1 MPHVT
6 LYEVVLLLAAMAIAP
21 PLARRFGIGTVLG
34 YLLAGI
40 LLGPHVFR
48 HFFTAYDAHEI
59 LELSEFGI
67 VLLLFLIGLEL
78 RPKRLWAMRNAIFRL
93 GGAQVLLTGLVLAAA
108 AAVAGLGAKTALF
121 VGLVLALSSTAFAL
135 QLMEEQGDL
144 ATRHGRLGF
153 AVLLFQDLAA
163 IPLIAFVPLFAT
175 TVAEASRGMDLA
187 ATARGVG
194 AIVSVVL
201 IGHFALDK
209 MLRLVARTQVKEAMT
224 AAGLLT
230 VVGVAMLMQ
239 MAGLS
244 AALGAFIAGALL
256 AESSYRHQLEADLQ
270 PFQGLLLGLFFTAV
284 GMSMDLTILLANP
297 GKVLLLAAALVVTK
311 TLILYG
317 LGRLSGL
324 EPRAARRL
332 GLLLSQGGEFAFVL
346 LTASVAANV
355 LSDPVSDL
363 LILVVTISMAATP
376 LLLQLEKIVTERRR
390 PDGLPAYDDM
400 LPAKVE
406 HVVIAGFGRYGP
418 IVARILRGKKIPF
431 IALEISSEQVHLV
444 QKFGSRAFYGDAS
457 RPEILEAAQIGKARA
472 FVIAIDDIE
481 ASLRAAEYVRT
492 RHPEVPV
499 FARARNRNHAHQLLD
514 VGVTSIQRETFL
526 SALETTREILVGLGY
541 AERESDR
548 VIETFR
554 AHDERRL
561 MEDYAHYSDVE
572 KLQAKARSDVATLE
586 QLFAEDAEEQAR
598 EAADARA
605 AARPVKPL
613 PSAQKAAPP
622 AEVPANERSS

>member
-175 TVAEASRGMDLA
+175 TVTEASRGMDLA
-187 ATARGVG
+187 ATARGIGV
-194 AIVSVVL
+194 IVAVVL

-244 AALGAFIAGALL
+244 AALGAFISGALL

-376 LLLQLEKIVTERRR
+376 LLLQLEKIVTARRR
-390 PDGLPAYDDM
+390 PDGVPAYDDN
-400 LPAKVE
+400 LPAKDE
-406 HVVIAGFGRYGP
+406 HVVIAGFGRYGQ

-431 IALEISSEQVHLV
+431 IALEISSEQVDLV

-472 FVIAIDDIE
+472 FVIAIDNIE

-554 AHDERRL
+554 AHDQRRV

-598 EAADARA
+598 ERADARA
-605 AARPVKPL
+605 AARPVKPQ

-622 AEVPANERSS
+622 AEVPANEQSS